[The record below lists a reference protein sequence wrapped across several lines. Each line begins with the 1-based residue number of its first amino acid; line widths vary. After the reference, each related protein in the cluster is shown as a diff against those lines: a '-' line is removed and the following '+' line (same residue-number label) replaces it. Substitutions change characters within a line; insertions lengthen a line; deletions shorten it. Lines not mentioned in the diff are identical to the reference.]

1 MKKSFLNQ
9 FNERVGA
16 LTSSEE
22 KVARYIKENPLKV
35 VNMSIQSLAN
45 ECFVVPSTVI
55 KTAKKLGFSGFSE
68 LKIALAA
75 ELDKAAITGLDSDIL
90 SNTFKRYAEFVQE
103 LIEQAS
109 VRLSE
114 ELLNEAARIVLEA
127 NKIDIYSFGFDSIAG
142 LDLYLKLVQIG
153 KTTAHYE
160 NGYMQMISATY
171 LGTEDA
177 VIAISSTGSSK
188 DLFDAVKRAIE
199 SGAKVI
205 VIAPSSSMLAGLET
219 VYLDT
224 YFSTLVLPEG
234 GIATRLVQLFLID
247 QLYLRILKMDEKSS
261 ERYEK
266 FQNVLE
272 YKRKAPK

>member
-9 FNERVGA
+9 FNERIGA
-16 LTSSEE
+16 LTLSEE
-22 KVARYIKENPLKV
+22 KVARYIKENPLKA
-35 VNMSIQSLAN
+35 VNMSVQSLAK

-55 KTAKKLGFSGFSE
+55 KMAKKLGFSGFSE
-68 LKIALAA
+68 LKITLAA
-75 ELDKAAITGLDSDIL
+75 ELDKAAIKGLDSDVF
-90 SNTFKRYAEFVQE
+90 SKNFKRYTEFVEE

-109 VRLSE
+109 IRLSE
-114 ELLNEAARIVLEA
+114 KLLNEAAQIISDASKV
-127 NKIDIYSFGFDSIAG
+127 DIYSFGFDSIAG
-142 LDLYLKLVQIG
+142 LDIYLKLVQIG

-171 LGTEDA
+171 LGEKDA

-188 DLFDAVKRAIE
+188 DLFDAVKQAIK

-205 VIAPSSSMLAGLET
+205 IVAPSSSVLAGLET

-247 QLYLRILKMDEKSS
+247 QLYLRILEMNKKSS

-266 FQNVLE
+266 FRNVLE
-272 YKRKAPK
+272 YKRKASK

>member
-9 FNERVGA
+9 FNERVGV

-22 KVARYIKENPLKV
+22 RVARYIKENPLKV
-35 VNMSIQSLAN
+35 VNLSVQALAN

-75 ELDKAAITGLDSDIL
+75 ELDKATIVGLDSNSL
-90 SNTFKRYAEFVQE
+90 SKTFKQYTEFVQE

-109 VRLSE
+109 IRLSE
-114 ELLNEAARIVLEA
+114 ELLNEAARVVLEA
-127 NKIDIYSFGFDSIAG
+127 SKIDIYSFGFDSIAG
-142 LDLYLKLVQIG
+142 LDLYFKLVQIG
-153 KTTAHYE
+153 KPTFHYE

-171 LGTEDA
+171 LREKDA

-188 DLFDAVKRAIE
+188 DLFDAVKQAKI
-199 SGAKVI
+199 SGAKII
-205 VIAPSSSMLAGLET
+205 VMTPSSSILTGLET
-219 VYLDT
+219 VHLDT

-234 GIATRLVQLFLID
+234 GIATRLVQLFVID
-247 QLYLRILKMDEKSS
+247 QLYLKILEMCEKCS
-261 ERYEK
+261 ERYER
-266 FQNVLE
+266 FRNVLE
-272 YKRKAPK
+272 YKRGASK